1 MLDWSWLQDKMY
13 NMIKI
18 VNEKSFQFHI
28 DRPEGELKYIQY
40 DTRTIISAHRYE
52 SYGWTTKKTYI

>member
-28 DRPEGELKYIQY
+28 DKHEGELKYIQY
-40 DTRTIISAHRYE
+40 DTGGVYWLYRYE
-52 SYGWTTKKTYI
+52 SY